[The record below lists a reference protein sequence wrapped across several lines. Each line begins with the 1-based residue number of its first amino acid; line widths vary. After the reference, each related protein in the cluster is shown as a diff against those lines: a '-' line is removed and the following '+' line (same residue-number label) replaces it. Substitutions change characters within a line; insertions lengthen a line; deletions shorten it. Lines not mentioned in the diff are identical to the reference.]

1 MTKGLASDANIRNT
15 ILAMLSKELKKQYR
29 HGRYE
34 GAQFEGLVRNLLS
47 DKRCIPYDT
56 PTPKDKEDKVTDV
69 SHDPGICTTDYASE
83 LYLASARLEAFS
95 GISSFR
101 KVSAELKEFGV
112 SNDFLLSLGVRKSV
126 SVEFLFS
133 NLDKLNWS
141 DNPKALVDY
150 LRSATLTTQDLQNLR
165 SMAYLPAS
173 NDKSR
178 TFAPSELYIGE
189 SDLVDL
195 NLPFIRILQWPPDEK
210 LSVNSA
216 DGKFLVKLGC
226 KVNPPLQP
234 FLQHLSTQ
242 DDLTDEKRLQCL
254 NFISKRLRPGGVY
267 EREWTRNYSSFKKTH
282 FLPCARK
289 DPFGDGVIV
298 KEMRSP
304 EECYSGP
311 ACQIMGF
318 IILDPEVDRKSGHTY
333 GSSFQL
339 ASKPPPQLLLKRLLE
354 IVVTAKMLLEHAGQ
368 DEESLALRDTILS
381 LFEETFSYLSSRST
395 DFNSSHMKAL
405 QRESFV
411 PCKDDTGVVRWYKPA
426 EVYFTNTDGKEAD
439 EIVALLFHSI
449 SFSPFLASA
458 GVKSEAS
465 VHDILYR
472 LVTKPKEVLEKVGHE
487 KYIYLLH
494 RIASEPMRNISPQI
508 RQAPFLLAYNQDVEI
523 KEEGEDNDEKEA
535 DDATAARPVLAKAE
549 DIYLIDNS
557 LLGRMFSHVLH
568 APHETDLE
576 HLYERLGSR
585 YISKSVNKNH
595 RITGRQQ
602 KETSLTREFARR
614 MKERKA
620 LLISPKNTSRPL
632 VKDAERYLD
641 ERTLQVIQVDGVQ
654 AVFSLGVHDK
664 VQQVSCCASRNG
676 RWAITLYVTEDLD
689 FFDVGSALGDIILQ
703 RCELEDAFLLS
714 NLIEAPL
721 DTLRARGFAVDK
733 KVKVKEYKPPAKPKP
748 KANEPRP
755 TPSAAVAE
763 PASASKSPPP
773 ASDQKDR
780 HSKVATEGS
789 DQGDISQ
796 SPSGESDTEDSRL
809 ARLAAEAAAAA
820 EAVASSPAA
829 AAAAAKA
836 AASQA
841 QAASAS
847 SPTNNQDPDSLR
859 NKKRRGLR
867 KLLGS
872 RGGSTKMPDASQH
885 TAASGYSETD
895 STGQQQHIPPSQT
908 GRTAGDNTPVSP
920 EADAFSHEKLN
931 EMLASSLASSRG
943 TAATGLNSAE
953 RHMTA
958 LPEGLSRGDDGCD
971 VIPAQNLKIFGRTT
985 NGIKVFSSVKN
996 GEEDS
1001 ETFLRGNIQTIKIF
1015 ASVLETL
1022 CEVYRLNMQSVAIYY
1037 DSCGNTIAFN
1047 SNKAL
1052 YFNLR
1057 LFAHLHYNDG
1067 GPLSSECYSYWFT
1080 TMAHELAVRT
1090 AHHL

>member
-1 MTKGLASDANIRNT
+1 MTKGLASDSNIRNT

-34 GAQFEGLVRNLLS
+34 GAQFEGLIRNLLS
-47 DKRCIPYDT
+47 DKRCIPYDV
-56 PTPKDKEDKVTDV
+56 PKEKREKATDF
-69 SHDPGICTTDYASE
+69 SDDPSACTTDYASE

-112 SNDFLLSLGVRKSV
+112 SDDFLLSIGVRKSV

-150 LRSATLTTQDLQNLR
+150 LRSATLTSQDLQNLR

-178 TFAPSELYIGE
+178 MFAPSELYIGDSE
-189 SDLVDL
+189 LVDL
-195 NLPFIRILQWPPDEK
+195 NLPFIRILQWPSDEK
-210 LSVNSA
+210 LSHNSA

-234 FLQHLSTQ
+234 FLQYLSTQ
-242 DDLTDEKRLQCL
+242 DDLSDEKRLHCL
-254 NFISKRLRPGGVY
+254 NFVSKRLRPGGVY
-267 EREWTRNYSSFKKTH
+267 EREWTRNYSAFKKTH

-298 KEMRSP
+298 KELRSP
-304 EECYSGP
+304 EECYSAP
-311 ACQIMGF
+311 ECQIMGF
-318 IILDPEVDRKSGHTY
+318 IILDPDVDRKSGRTF

-339 ASKPPPQLLLKRLLE
+339 ASKPPPQLLLKRFLE
-354 IVVTAKMLLEHAGQ
+354 IVVTAKMLLEHAGT
-368 DEESLALRDTILS
+368 DEDSLALRDTILS
-381 LFEETFSYLSSRST
+381 LFEQTFSYLSSRST

-405 QRESFV
+405 QRESFA
-411 PCKDDTGVVRWYKPA
+411 PCKDDTGAVRWYKPA

-449 SFSPFLASA
+449 SFSPFLAAA
-458 GVKSEAS
+458 GVKTEAS

-472 LVTKPKEVLEKVGHE
+472 LVTKPKEVLKKVGHE
-487 KYIYLLH
+487 KYVYLLH

-508 RQAPFLLAYNQDVEI
+508 RQAPFLLAYKQDVEL
-523 KEEGEDNDEKEA
+523 KEEGEVKNEKEA

-576 HLYERLGSR
+576 HLYERMGSQ

-595 RITGRQQ
+595 RIIGRQL
-602 KETSLTREFARR
+602 KETSLTREFGRR
-614 MKERKA
+614 LKERKA

-664 VQQVSCCASRNG
+664 VQQVSCCASRTG
-676 RWAITLYVTEDLD
+676 RWALTLYVTEDLD

-748 KANEPRP
+748 NANEPRP
-755 TPSAAVAE
+755 TASAPAAE
-763 PASASKSPPP
+763 AASASKSKSPSL

-780 HSKVATEGS
+780 NSKAITEGS
-789 DQGDISQ
+789 DQDDISQ
-796 SPSGESDTEDSRL
+796 SPSGESDTENSRI

-836 AASQA
+836 AAAASQA
-841 QAASAS
+841 QAASSS

-867 KLLGS
+867 KLLGG
-872 RGGSTKMPDASQH
+872 RGSSTNMPDALQH
-885 TAASGYSETD
+885 TWGHSETD
-895 STGQQQHIPPSQT
+895 FAGQQHIPPSQT
-908 GRTAGDNTPVSP
+908 GRTADDTTPVSP

-985 NGIKVFSSVKN
+985 NSIKVFSSIKN

-1001 ETFLRGNIQTIKIF
+1001 ETFLRGNIQTIKTF

-1037 DSCGNTIAFN
+1037 ESCGNTIAFN

-1080 TMAHELAVRT
+1080 TMAHELAVR
-1090 AHHL
+1090 AVHHL

>member
-1 MTKGLASDANIRNT
+1 M
-15 ILAMLSKELKKQYR
+15 
-29 HGRYE
+29 
-34 GAQFEGLVRNLLS
+34 RNLLS
-47 DKRCIPYDT
+47 DKRCIPYDV
-56 PTPKDKEDKVTDV
+56 PKDKKEKATDI
-69 SHDPGICTTDYASE
+69 SGDPGACTVTDYASE

-101 KVSAELKEFGV
+101 KVSTELKEFGV
-112 SNDFLLSLGVRKSV
+112 TDDFLLSLGVRKSV

-133 NLDKLNWS
+133 NLDKLKWS

-178 TFAPSELYIGE
+178 TFAPSELYIGD

-195 NLPFIRILQWPPDEK
+195 NLPFIRLLQWPSDEK
-210 LSVNSA
+210 LSANSA
-216 DGKFLVKLGC
+216 DGKFLVLKLGC

-234 FLQHLSTQ
+234 FLQHLATAQ
-242 DDLTDEKRLQCL
+242 DDLSDEKRLQCL

-267 EREWTRNYSSFKKTH
+267 EREWTRNYSSFKKMH

-304 EECYSGP
+304 EECYSDP

-318 IILDPEVDRKSGHTY
+318 IILDPEVDRKSGRTY

-368 DEESLALRDTILS
+368 DEESVALRDIILS

-405 QRESFV
+405 QRQNFV
-411 PCKDDTGVVRWYKPA
+411 PCKDDAGVVRWYKPS

-449 SFSPFLASA
+449 SFSPFLAAA

-465 VHDILYR
+465 VHDILHR

-508 RQAPFLLAYNQDVEI
+508 RQAPFLMAYKQDVEI
-523 KEEGEDNDEKEA
+523 KEEGEDNDEKGA
-535 DDATAARPVLAKAE
+535 DDATVARPVLAKAE

-557 LLGRMFSHVLH
+557 LLGRMFLHVLH

-595 RITGRQQ
+595 RIIGRQL

-614 MKERKA
+614 LKERKA

-664 VQQVSCCASRNG
+664 VQQVSCCASRTG
-676 RWAITLYVTEDLD
+676 RWAVTLYVTEDLD

-748 KANEPRP
+748 KANDPRP
-755 TPSAAVAE
+755 APSAAAAE
-763 PASASKSPPP
+763 AASASKSTSP

-780 HSKVATEGS
+780 HSKEATEGNG
-789 DQGDISQ
+789 QGDISQ
-796 SPSGESDTEDSRL
+796 SSSGESDTEDSRL

-820 EAVASSPAA
+820 ESVASSPAA

-836 AASQA
+836 AAAASQG
-841 QAASAS
+841 QATSAS
-847 SPTNNQDPDSLR
+847 SPTNNQEDPDSLR

-867 KLLGS
+867 KLLGG
-872 RGGSTKMPDASQH
+872 RGGSTKMPDTSQH
-885 TAASGYSETD
+885 TAASGYSESD
-895 STGQQQHIPPSQT
+895 SAGQQHMPPSQT
-908 GRTAGDNTPVSP
+908 GRTVDDTTPVSP

-1037 DSCGNTIAFN
+1037 ESCGNTIAFN

-1080 TMAHELAVRT
+1080 TMAHELAVRI
-1090 AHHL
+1090 ASVMLVAFYFL